1 MFYGWLLKA
10 TYRNRKIDV
19 MQLHHAVISISVS
32 AVAAAGMG
40 NGRHTNHK
48 PVICSRGSGEGE
60 RKTHQ
65 S

>member
-10 TYRNRKIDV
+10 AYRNRKIDV
-19 MQLHHAVISISVS
+19 MQLSLSLFLLS
-32 AVAAAGMG
+32 RQRAAGMG

-48 PVICSRGSGEGE
+48 PVLCSRGSGEGE